1 MRPVWCLGRD
11 EPPDDP
17 AEHPDP
23 QLGAVKIVVL
33 ERGVSGLTLEAHRA
47 TARQSKGGL
56 PYHFATKEPPIEAML
71 TRTADLIGA
80 DFEASAAAQPE
91 GPGRVAR
98 AVPPW
103 GLEGTDDSFNRAAAM
118 FLAAGYL
125 DPSLARGLDI
135 YTLTESERSDVG
147 RTLPQLPEAGP

>member
-1 MRPVWCLGRD
+1 
-11 EPPDDP
+11 
-17 AEHPDP
+17 
-23 QLGAVKIVVL
+23 
-33 ERGVSGLTLEAHRA
+33 
-47 TARQSKGGL
+47 
-56 PYHFATKEPPIEAML
+56 
-71 TRTADLIGA
+71 
-80 DFEASAAAQPE
+80 
-91 GPGRVAR
+91 VAR